1 MRRGISIFLLVF
13 LMLPLFVGAQ
23 EETVTSEQEIAI
35 KKEKYDY
42 NPMGKRDP
50 FRDILKIKI
59 ARRRTEQTKGAAG
72 LYCDEIILIGI
83 SKRKKDGKYFAIV
96 LGPNNF
102 PYFLQEGQRL
112 ADGYVY
118 KITDNE
124 VILKQETRSPV
135 FLKPY
140 KDIILRLT
148 PSEEE

>member
-1 MRRGISIFLLVF
+1 MRRGIAILLSILLLLPF
-13 LMLPLFVGAQ
+13 LMEAQ
-23 EETVTSEQEIAI
+23 EETVSSDQEIAI

-59 ARRRTEQTKGAAG
+59 ARRRTGQTKGAAG
-72 LYCDEIILIGI
+72 LYCDEVVLIGI

-148 PSEEE
+148 PSEED